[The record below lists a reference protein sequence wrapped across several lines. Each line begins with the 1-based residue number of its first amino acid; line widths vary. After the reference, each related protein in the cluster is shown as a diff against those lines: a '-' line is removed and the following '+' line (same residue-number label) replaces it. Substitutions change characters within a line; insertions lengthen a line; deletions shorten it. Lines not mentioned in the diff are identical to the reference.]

1 MRSILFVITLALL
14 FISGCQY
21 TVPDYGETAHKN
33 PVENATTETTT
44 TDLISWSGVVS
55 SIDDD
60 LNLHLETAAPD
71 IPHKEIALAAIEVPL
86 VKDHLLS
93 KEVQQFLT
101 DLLVAKTVR
110 IELDLK
116 DIKNNEIPQ
125 AFIYIDDMRVQDILV
140 RSGLAFINGDNTLYT
155 SHLIKLQ
162 EEAIKQFEDI
172 WTNQSP
178 GLSDAL
184 LKGIEENLFET
195 IESRKN

>member
-1 MRSILFVITLALL
+1 MRSIPFVISLALL

-21 TVPDYGETAHKN
+21 TVPEYGETAHNN
-33 PVENATTETTT
+33 PVENATTETIT

-116 DIKNNEIPQ
+116 DIKNNEIPK

-140 RSGLAFINGDNTLYT
+140 RSGLAFINGENTLYT

-184 LKGIEENLFET
+184 LKGLEENLFET

>member
-1 MRSILFVITLALL
+1 MRPFLFGIPLALL

-21 TVPDYGETAHKN
+21 TAPDYGETVQKKA
-33 PVENATTETTT
+33 VTTETTKTTT
-44 TDLISWSGVVS
+44 TDIISWSGVVS

-71 IPHKEIALAAIEVPL
+71 IPHKEIALAAIEMPL

-140 RSGLAFINGDNTLYT
+140 RSGLAFINGENTLYT
-155 SHLIKLQ
+155 PHLIKLQ
-162 EEAIKQFEDI
+162 EEAINQFEDI

-178 GLSDAL
+178 GLSDSL
-184 LKGIEENLFET
+184 LKEIEGNLFEI
-195 IESRKN
+195 IESSKN